1 MDFHRSMLNWMRGMG
16 LICHG
21 SMCILLYMKPMWCN
35 GFPEIYG
42 QLQEGVGSVYTGIC

>member
-1 MDFHRSMLNWMRGMG
+1 MG

-42 QLQEGVGSVYTGIC
+42 QLQEGVGSVFTGIVHTSICETLLV